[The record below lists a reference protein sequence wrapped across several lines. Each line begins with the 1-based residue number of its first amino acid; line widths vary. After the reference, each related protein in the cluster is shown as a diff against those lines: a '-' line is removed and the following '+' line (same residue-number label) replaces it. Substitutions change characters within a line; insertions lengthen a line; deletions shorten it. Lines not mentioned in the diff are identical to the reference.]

1 MNEPAVYAGRL
12 DSPRF
17 ITVVS
22 GLPRSGTSMVMQ
34 MLAAG
39 GIPLLTDGVRAPDRD
54 NPRGYFEF
62 EPVKRTREDPSWV
75 PAALGKAVKVVTV
88 LLRDLPPEFDY
99 RVILTRRDLDE
110 IVASQKAML
119 DRLRRTGPKASDA
132 KLKELFQEELERV
145 SRWLTTQPNFRVL
158 TLVHGDCIRDPL
170 LTAESINGFLDGK
183 RDIPQMAEV
192 VDHTLYRKIAV
203 RI

>member
-1 MNEPAVYAGRL
+1 VNEPAVYAGRL

-99 RVILTRRDLDE
+99 RVILTCRDLDE